1 MLCLFLK
8 ANKSVRRLKQTL
20 KYELYPL
27 KLLLVS
33 LIPQLICSLSP
44 FLPLSLYGG
53 VINIKQVL
61 R

>member
-20 KYELYPL
+20 KYELYLL

-33 LIPQLICSLSP
+33 LIHQLICSLSP
-44 FLPLSLYGG
+44 FLSLSLYGG
-53 VINIKQVL
+53 VIRIKQVL